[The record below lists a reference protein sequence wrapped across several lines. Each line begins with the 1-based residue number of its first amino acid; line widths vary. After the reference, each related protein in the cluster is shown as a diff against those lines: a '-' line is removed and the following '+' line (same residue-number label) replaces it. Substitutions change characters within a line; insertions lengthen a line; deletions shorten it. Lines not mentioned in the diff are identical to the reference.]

1 MLQEEPRACSW
12 WASAGSG
19 AQARLSAATA
29 GPEPASPQ
37 SARRPAPYWAAK
49 RPPLEGS
56 SCSEAASS
64 CEIRLETLFTN
75 YTDTDIVLTRSL
87 SLSLRIPYG
96 LPIAIAGRPSSARV
110 LVDDLVRLVAL
121 KREQR
126 LLSARL
132 FEALEWNGCTRRRAQ
147 IVSWII
153 N

>member
-1 MLQEEPRACSW
+1 M
-12 WASAGSG
+12 
-19 AQARLSAATA
+19 SAATA

-49 RPPLEGS
+49 RPPHEGS

-64 CEIRLETLFTN
+64 CKTRDKNTL
-75 YTDTDIVLTRSL
+75 YELALTL
-87 SLSLRIPYG
+87 PLRIPDG
-96 LPIAIAGRPSSARV
+96 LPVAIVGRPSRARV

-132 FEALEWNGCTRRRAQ
+132 FEALE
-147 IVSWII
+147 
-153 N
+153 